1 MGGLYCVWVVVEVSV
16 AVDSVDEDV
25 ESVLE
30 LVVSSEVVSVVQEV
44 VVLASKELELD
55 EVDVGCIAVVV
66 VVEDEVVV
74 LDVGVATEEVVLDFV
89 VVEVVEVELEILGFG
104 VTVEVVVLA
113 ETGTCVVFTDVNVD
127 VEVQVFVVVT
137 TLAAFFATSKAFFW
151 SNICFKASE
160 SAQESVVSQ
169 VEDSNI
175 IQVFK
180 NSQVQFS
187 SPDKSWVYHQVE
199 VTQLSVV
206 SQVQVLTSEESLEKL
221 HEAKNKRPIIHIK
234 FLFFII
240 LFLENKKLKFNL
252 S

>member
-25 ESVLE
+25 ESVIE

-104 VTVEVVVLA
+104 VTVEVEVLVTA
-113 ETGTCVVFTDVNVD
+113 EGWVIFTAVD
-127 VEVQVFVVVT
+127 VDVQVLVAFT
-137 TLAAFFATSKAFFW
+137 TLAAFFASSKAFFW

-169 VEDSNI
+169 VEDSNV

-180 NSQVQFS
+180 SSQVQFS
-187 SPDKSWVYHQVE
+187 SQDKSWVSHQVK